1 MTRPGETDLASP
13 PEHESSISLGSLV
26 AGGILILL
34 LYLGREI
41 FIPLSLATLFC
52 LLLSPVAGL
61 LERHAHIGRSLSAFL
76 VVTASVAALCVV
88 GWLIGHQAAQL
99 LTEFPKYRDTLV
111 SKVRTTRE
119 SVYERVGR
127 ATQAFHN
134 LVQETKET
142 RTDAHPEQGSV
153 PPAVQRDA
161 AASRRADGS
170 TEEPV
175 RVEVVP
181 QEPDLLRMATS
192 LVGPVVHPLA
202 TLGISAILLVFFLIN
217 RKDLRDRIIQ
227 LCGSARI
234 PVTTAAL
241 NDCSQRVL
249 RFLVAQAFVNS
260 LIGSVIGLGLYMMG
274 VPNAA
279 FWGLLTAVARFLP
292 YIGSITATLLPFL
305 FSFAFFDDWQRPLM
319 VLAWYAI
326 VELLS
331 ANILEPL
338 LYGARTGV
346 SPTAILLAFFFWTW
360 LWGPYGL
367 FLATPITV
375 CLVIA
380 GKHISEL
387 ESLYIMF
394 SDEQV
399 LEPATRFY
407 QRLLAGDSLEAAK
420 VVSKIADES
429 GSLLCALNQVVLPGL
444 AQVEY
449 DRRSQFIDADRLEFA
464 LSTAQDLLKEGAGP
478 TSSLSPSGPES
489 GDSLAVVT
497 GGGLFDAYL
506 CRTIRLFAPGLP
518 VHDLTDR
525 QLVSEIV
532 DEIESL
538 KPGTIVFA
546 AVEPVTLRRFRHI
559 YKKMREDGIQGRPLV
574 VVYAASK
581 RAARSA
587 SRLARD
593 CGLEQSLSLVGLL
606 SMLGQTTPVE
616 CDPHEE
622 SASTIP
628 ASVAR
633 AAG

>member
-1 MTRPGETDLASP
+1 M
-13 PEHESSISLGSLV
+13 
-26 AGGILILL
+26 AGGAFILL

-41 FIPLSLATLFC
+41 FIPLALATLFC

-61 LERHAHIGRSLSAFL
+61 LEKHARIGRTLSAFL
-76 VVTASVAALCVV
+76 VVAASGASLCVV

-119 SVYERVGR
+119 SIYGRVGR
-127 ATQAFHN
+127 ASQAFQN

-142 RTDAHPEQGSV
+142 RTGEHPEEGSV
-153 PPAVQRDA
+153 AHVVPRDGA
-161 AASRRADGS
+161 SSRRADGS
-170 TEEPV
+170 AEEPV
-175 RVEVVP
+175 KVEVVP

-217 RKDLRDRIIQ
+217 RKDLRDRIIR

-292 YIGSITATLLPFL
+292 YIGSFTATLLPFL

-407 QRLLAGDSLEAAK
+407 QRLLARDSLEAEK
-420 VVSKIADES
+420 VVTKIADETDS
-429 GSLLCALNQVVLPGL
+429 FLCAIDEVVLPGL

-449 DRRSQFIDADRLEFA
+449 DRRSQLIDADRLEFA
-464 LSTAQDLLKEGAGP
+464 LATAQDLLKKSAEP
-478 TSSLSPSGPES
+478 TSSPAPSNSNPS
-489 GDSLAVVT
+489 NSLAVVT
-497 GGGLFDAYL
+497 GGGLFDPYL
-506 CRTIRLFAPGLP
+506 SRAIRVFAPGMI
-518 VHDLTDR
+518 VHELTDR

-532 DEIESL
+532 DEIEAL
-538 KPGTIVFA
+538 NAPVIVFA
-546 AVEPVTLRRFRHI
+546 AVEPLTLRRFRHI
-559 YKKMREDGIQGRPLV
+559 YKKLREDRIQGRPAV

-581 RAARSA
+581 RASRAA
-587 SRLARD
+587 STLARE

-606 SMLGQTTPVE
+606 SMLGKTSPMKCNAQ
-616 CDPHEE
+616 DE
-622 SASTIP
+622 SVP
-628 ASVAR
+628 AIAESVAR